1 LPKWDLIPMAGKER
15 GKLHWRPEQLLQDTN
30 TVLHAHA
37 AIHYNLRRTGNRK
50 PATLFFLK

>member
-1 LPKWDLIPMAGKER
+1 MAGKER